1 MPSAPFWETSP
12 DSWDQIAIAGTTLPG
27 MVIVSGQGIA
37 RKIDVKSSPNRD
49 GARIR
54 DRGYDPAKFDVEVI
68 VWTEQQFS
76 DLLPTLEG
84 LQPKR
89 RGGERQPV
97 DVSHPAL
104 SMLGIRSM
112 YVEAVGMP
120 QVKGGKLHIT
130 IKAIEWVTQPRER
143 PSLPDPRV
151 LTANAWATTLGGRSG
166 GGDSAFA
173 QYERARTRPGSGP

>member
-54 DRGYDPAKFDVEVI
+54 DRGYDPARFDIEVI
-68 VWTEQQFS
+68 VWTERQFS
-76 DLLPTLEG
+76 DLLPILEG

-104 SMLGIRSM
+104 AMLGIRSM
-112 YVEAVGMP
+112 YVEGVGMP
-120 QVKGGKLHIT
+120 QVKSGKLHIP

-143 PSLPDPRV
+143 PALPDPRV
-151 LTANAWATTLGGRSG
+151 LLANAWATTIGGQSNG
-166 GGDSAFA
+166 GSAFGN
-173 QYERARTRPGSGP
+173 YEAARRRPGAGP